1 LTNEGLG
8 YGAYMKKDS
17 NLLSTIDSL
26 PVDEKAS
33 LVNYI
38 WDSLYR
44 ADKDI
49 EEAWVKESDRRWKSF
64 RQGKTKVITLDEF
77 KKRLGR

>member
-1 LTNEGLG
+1 
-8 YGAYMKKDS
+8 MKKDS
-17 NLLSTIDSL
+17 ALLATIDSL

-38 WDSLYR
+38 WDSLYK
-44 ADKDI
+44 ADKEI
-49 EEAWVKESDRRWKSF
+49 EEAWVKEADKRWKSF
-64 RQGKTKVITLDEF
+64 RQGKSKAISLDEF